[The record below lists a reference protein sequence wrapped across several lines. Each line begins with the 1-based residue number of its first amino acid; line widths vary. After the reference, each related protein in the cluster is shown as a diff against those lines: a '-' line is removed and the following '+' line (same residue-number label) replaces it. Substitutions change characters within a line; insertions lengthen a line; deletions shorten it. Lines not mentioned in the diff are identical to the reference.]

1 MADDSQYQGSQAFN
15 QLLAANEQV
24 NPGTGSLGLSVPIAH
39 LPGVHDDSALK
50 INLIY
55 SAGGGGVF
63 GLPRNWS
70 FNLPYVIPGRTLV
83 WAGSCYL
90 IDKDWSSSDGY
101 RSGIRYWNEKGT
113 LFEEVIP
120 PQPLPSGGTGKFSFR
135 LRDKKGL
142 TYCFDSTGKLLEA
155 VDRFGNCTAYFYVD
169 QFSGAAGNRLKKI
182 VDNYGQQ
189 VSLGYS
195 SGNRIGVTAPHG
207 GTTSIEYSPQGIVR
221 LIDCVENVT
230 QFSYAPWDRETLLV
244 GASYPTGLSSRFDYV
259 GLKFKDRSG
268 KSGQKPAV
276 CDYRRFDASRPDA
289 SDENRL
295 LEHTQYFYGQDTGN
309 TYTGFAAGCALTD
322 VSDALMDS
330 GSLLFRYDVRTAK
343 CDPGGNWLLAT
354 TAYFNYLH
362 TLVEI
367 QYHLVG
373 KDRSLSPGRR
383 LVNAYPNT
391 ELNHA
396 RTCNANKPI
405 AAAHST
411 WCRSG
416 NRFVPVF
423 RDEYAYD
430 SFGNTVS
437 RATYN
442 GEEEEPRVS
451 VTWSYQSTKWG
462 GTMLSSTTV
471 VDNVLKEE
479 TRTDYALDGGELS
492 VASMAAYTRSDS
504 DSEWIPWRTKTYV
517 YDGRGRILRETFAAP
532 EKFAGEPDSP
542 TESSTHYDY
551 AYDPDSHTLTTVRR
565 NALGAESAQRL
576 DMRYPQPLIVSEVDA
591 LGAAVAYEHD
601 RLGRTKAST
610 DAVGGRTTYA
620 YETAQKDR
628 INAVT
633 VVSPGGAANRLL
645 FDGIGRLRERR
656 DSGNGTQPAPDCP
669 RLLESNTYDCIG
681 NIVEQV
687 DQFGRSTIFEFDAL
701 NRPASIVDASS
712 NVTSFQYGVN
722 SVTTLVNGVRR
733 TQKTADGLGNPIES
747 VVYAADATG
756 GHTAIKMI
764 ESTFDGRSRVTRSV
778 RSHVPEGSTASIPI
792 ASIEFQYDA
801 NDQITRSRLETS
813 QDNSVVVT
821 TETSYDLLGNVT
833 RTITQTTYDDTH
845 VYTHTGSI
853 KLYDAVGQLLS
864 TTNNLGQTETYAY
877 DLAGNLTEKRR
888 FDGATIRSTYTPDRL
903 LGAVTVDDTVE
914 TYTHDAERRLT
925 GISRNADTISYAHY
939 ADGELRSVSYGNGL
953 QHTYHY
959 LPNGRLSGYVDPS
972 GEERRFKYT
981 AQGSL
986 GTQELRGETLRY
998 EYDAVNGRKNVLSR
1012 VIVSGRRNLQHAFR
1026 YDSFDR
1032 PSGVDVIDLDTEEIL
1047 FSGEQG
1053 YDQAD
1058 RITRSAYRSAS
1069 GEHEQLFR
1077 YDGKNQVIE
1086 ELTTTNGARVSVS
1099 FAYDGNGN
1107 VLRKITQASG
1117 TRDTQ
1122 SYEYNAIDQLVSNGF
1137 RYDANGRL
1145 LEGGELR
1152 YVYDPLDRLLG
1163 VSKGGEPG
1171 RALSY
1176 RPDGLLRS
1184 IRADDSE
1191 RSYFYNGGLV
1201 DTIRDGDG
1209 GFQNVLRG
1217 PFGPVAVCDPN
1228 RTQYLV
1234 SSAGSVVASVGEE
1247 QTEDF
1252 LYTSYGQQY
1261 GNERASNQAAFR
1273 WKTELVDEYSG
1284 LVYLRSRFYDP
1295 RSMRFLTADT
1305 YQVSNKYS
1313 FGFGDPVNQFD
1324 PTGHYSALGIALL
1337 DSAAVVLGIGFAAAA
1352 PFTGGTSLMV
1362 GLTIAG
1368 GLIGAASGVAG
1379 LVNDVSR
1386 NGNATAENVSIALG
1400 FVGLAFDLASA
1411 AAAIKAARGAAAA
1424 AARDIRSQ
1432 LRSGVAYVG
1441 ENHALDAENSVEV
1454 FRRVKA
1460 WPLSPLKA
1468 VSLEAP
1474 YFSFPPQL
1482 TQALAGGMGGVE
1494 QQYVTIN
1501 NIARTRGGWFRSAL
1515 EVSFHDGAIR
1525 NGLPVNS
1532 NWLGLPQ
1539 AATDHG
1545 MGLRN
1550 VFSAA
1555 RIEAFATHLGDA
1567 RGLYVLGGADH
1578 FIAQEAFVSI
1588 PELVNRHSRVIL
1600 METHFR
1606 PPAP

>member
-1 MADDSQYQGSQAFN
+1 MAEDSQYQGSQAFN
-15 QLLAANEQV
+15 QLLAVSEQV
-24 NPGTGSLGLSVPIAH
+24 NPGTGSLVVSVPIAH
-39 LPGVHDDSALK
+39 LPGIHDDSALK

-70 FNLPYVIPGRTLV
+70 FNLPFVIPGRTLV

-142 TYCFDSTGKLLEA
+142 TFCFDSTGKLLEA
-155 VDRFGNCTAYFYVD
+155 VDRFGNCIAYFYVD

-189 VSLGYS
+189 VSFGYS
-195 SGNRIGVTAPHG
+195 SGNRIDVTAPHG

-221 LIDCVENVT
+221 LIDCAENLT
-230 QFSYAPWDRETLLV
+230 QFSYASWDRETLLV
-244 GASYPTGLSSRFDYV
+244 QASYPTGLSSRFDYV
-259 GLKFKDRSG
+259 GLEFKDRSG
-268 KSGQKPAV
+268 KSGRKPAV
-276 CDYRRFDASRPDA
+276 CDYRRFDASRFDA
-289 SDENRL
+289 SGENRL
-295 LEHTQYFYGQDTGN
+295 LEHTKYFYGQDTGN

-322 VSDALMDS
+322 ATDALMDS
-330 GSLLFRYDVRTAK
+330 GNLLFRYDVRTAK

-383 LVNAYPNT
+383 LVNTYPNT
-391 ELNHA
+391 ELNRA
-396 RTCNANKPI
+396 RTCHAKMPI
-405 AAAHST
+405 ATAHST
-411 WCRSG
+411 WCSSG

-437 RATYN
+437 RATCN

-451 VTWSYQSTKWG
+451 LTSSYQATKWG

-471 VDNVLKEE
+471 VDNILKEE
-479 TRTDYALDGGELS
+479 ARTDYALDRDQLS
-492 VASMAAYTRSDS
+492 VASVAAYTRSNS
-504 DSEWIPWRTKTYV
+504 DSEWVPWRTRTYV
-517 YDGRGRILRETFAAP
+517 CDGRGRILRETFAAP
-532 EKFAGEPDSP
+532 GKLAGAPDSP
-542 TESSTHYDY
+542 TESSTHYEY

-565 NALGAESAQRL
+565 NALGAASVQRL

-591 LGAAVAYEHD
+591 LGATVAYEHD
-601 RLGRTKAST
+601 RLGRTTAST

-628 INAVT
+628 TNAVT
-633 VVSPGGAANRLL
+633 VVSPSGAANRLL
-645 FDGIGRLRERR
+645 FDAIGRLRERR
-656 DSGNGTQPAPDCP
+656 DSGNGTAPDPDCP
-669 RLLESNTYDCIG
+669 RFLESNTYDCIG
-681 NIVEQV
+681 NVVEQV
-687 DQFGRSTIFEFDAL
+687 DQFGRSTIFAFDSL

-712 NVTSFQYGVN
+712 NVTSFQYDVN
-722 SVTTLVNGVRR
+722 SLSTLVNGVRR
-733 TQKTADGLGNPIES
+733 THKMADGLGNPLES

-756 GHTAIKMI
+756 GHAARKMI
-764 ESTFDGRSRVTRSV
+764 ESTFDGRGRVIRSI
-778 RSHVPEGSTASIPI
+778 RSHVAQGSTAPIPI

-801 NDQITRSRLETS
+801 NDQVTSSRLETT
-813 QDNSVVVT
+813 QENSVVVT
-821 TETSYDLLGNVT
+821 AETSYDLLGNVT
-833 RTITQTTYDDTH
+833 RTTTRTVYDDAPL
-845 VYTHTGSI
+845 YTHAGDI
-853 KLYDAVGQLLS
+853 NLYDAVGQLVS

-877 DLAGNLTEKRR
+877 DLAGNLIQKRR
-888 FDGATIRSTYTPDRL
+888 LDGATIRSTYTPDRL
-903 LGAVTVDDTVE
+903 LGEVAAGDTVE

-986 GTQELRGETLRY
+986 DSQELRGETLRY
-998 EYDAVNGRKNVLSR
+998 EYDVVNGRKNVLSR
-1012 VIVSGRRNLQHAFR
+1012 MIVSGRRNLQYAFG

-1032 PSGVDVIDLDTEEIL
+1032 PNRVDVVDLDTEEIL
-1047 FSGEQG
+1047 FTGEQE

-1058 RITRSAYRSAS
+1058 RIARSTCRSPS

-1077 YDGKNQVIE
+1077 YDGKNQVVG
-1086 ELTTTNGARVSVS
+1086 ELTTRNQARVSAS

-1107 VLRKITQASG
+1107 VLRKITEESG
-1117 TRDTQ
+1117 TRDSQ
-1122 SYEYNAIDQLVSNGF
+1122 SFEYNAVDQLVSRGI
-1137 RYDANGRL
+1137 RYDSNGRL
-1145 LEGGELR
+1145 LENGELR
-1152 YVYDPLDRLLG
+1152 YAYDQLDRLL
-1163 VSKGGEPG
+1163 VVAKGGEAG
-1171 RALSY
+1171 RAMSY
-1176 RPDGLLRS
+1176 RPDGLLGS
-1184 IRADDSE
+1184 IRGDDGE

-1201 DTIRDGDG
+1201 DTVRDGDG
-1209 GFQNVLRG
+1209 AFQSVLRG
-1217 PFGPVAVCDPN
+1217 PFGPVAVCGPN

-1234 SSAGSVVASVGEE
+1234 SSAGSVVASVGEK
-1247 QTEDF
+1247 QTDDF
-1252 LYTSYGQQY
+1252 LYASYGQQY
-1261 GNERASNQAAFR
+1261 GNEREANQAAFR

-1284 LVYLRSRFYDP
+1284 LVYLRSRFYDS

-1305 YQVSNKYS
+1305 YHVGNKYS

-1324 PTGHYSALGIALL
+1324 PTGHRSDLGIAL
-1337 DSAAVVLGIGFAAAA
+1337 DGVAIGLGIVFAAAA

-1400 FVGLAFDLASA
+1400 VVGLAFDLASA

-1424 AARDIRSQ
+1424 AARDIRYQ
-1432 LRSGVAYVG
+1432 LRSGIAFVG
-1441 ENHALDAENSVEV
+1441 ENHTLDAQNSVEV
-1454 FRRVKA
+1454 FRRVNA
-1460 WPLSPLKA
+1460 WPSPLKA

-1474 YFSFPPQL
+1474 HFSFVPPDL
-1482 TQALAGGMGGVE
+1482 TPPNLAVMGVR

-1501 NIARTRGGWFRSAL
+1501 DMARTTGGRFRSAL
-1515 EVSFHDGAIR
+1515 EVIYHDGAIQ
-1525 NGLPVNS
+1525 NGTAVGS
-1532 NWLGLPQ
+1532 NRLGLQ
-1539 AATDHG
+1539 RALG
-1545 MGLRN
+1545 NEWMQLRN
-1550 VFSAA
+1550 EFSAQ
-1555 RIEAFATHLGDA
+1555 RINEFVAHLGDA
-1567 RGLYVLGGADH
+1567 RGVYVLGGADH
-1578 FIAQEAFVSI
+1578 FTPQAFTSI
-1588 PELVNRHSRVIL
+1588 PDLVNGNSRVIL